1 MSALRDVVVLLP
13 GITGSVL
20 ANAQGKEIWESVGRR
35 NLARRQLVR
44 RLDRRPRARGQR
56 RRRRRDRAA
65 PDPRHHDRAG
75 PGQDRRLPEDRALP
89 RRAVGLTSSQNFFP
103 FPYDWRLDNRVN
115 ARRLEREAMNW
126 LTRWRTSSGAADAK
140 LVLVGHS
147 MGGLISRYFLECLG
161 GWQHTRTLIT
171 LGTPHRGSVNAVDS
185 IVNGV
190 KKGIG
195 PLGLDLT
202 PLLRSYPSVYQLL
215 PTYPCVDTGTGGLQR
230 IATATESGALPV
242 VRAEWAR
249 EARAFHTEI
258 EDAQKRNAATD
269 AYRDQGYRLI
279 PVVGIEQPTHQSVAA
294 KGGSIELLRS
304 YEGQDM
310 GGDGTVPRVSATPL
324 ELSDA
329 LREVYAAET
338 HGSLQNADGPLSN
351 VKGVL
356 TRADIDL
363 GRFRAELPTALT
375 LDLGDVVLAGEPMRV
390 RARASEGRP
399 TVTAHLTH
407 LASGETL
414 TEPLG
419 RSGSAGWQQVELAL
433 APGTWR
439 VRIEPRAHR
448 RSPISRWSPHRER
461 AARRRDRLVGR
472 PARRRRPSGHR
483 RGARGDPIGRGA
495 MDRDPA
501 ARGSSALRIPD
512 GRAARL
518 AAAGRRVA
526 VAVGQSARAARRR
539 ARVERCAAKHDG
551 CAA

>member
-1 MSALRDVVVLLP
+1 MSAFRDVVVLLP

-20 ANAQGKEIWESVGRR
+20 ANAQGKEIWS
-35 NLARRQLVR
+35 
-44 RLDRRPRARGQR
+44 PS
-56 RRRRRDRAA
+56 
-65 PDPRHHDRAG
+65 AG
-75 PGQDRRLPEDRALP
+75 AIW
-89 RRAVGLTSSQNFFP
+89 RAVSSFGGSIGGLELAASGDAGGVTAPRLIPDITIVPGLVKIDGYQKIERYLVEQFGLTTGQNFFP

-115 ARRLEREAMNW
+115 ARRLEREAMGW
-126 LTRWRTSSGAADAK
+126 LTRWRTTSGAADAK

-147 MGGLISRYFLECLG
+147 MGGLVSRYFLECLG

-230 IATATESGALPV
+230 IAAAAESGALPV

-249 EARAFHTEI
+249 DARAFHTEI

-269 AYRDQGYRLI
+269 AYREQGYRLV
-279 PVVGIEQPTHQSVAA
+279 PVVGIEQPTHQSVSA
-294 KGGSIELLRS
+294 KGGAIELLRS

-338 HGSLQNADGPLSN
+338 HGSLQNADGPLAN

-375 LDLGDVVLAGEPMRV
+375 LDLDDVVLAGEPMRV

-407 LASGETL
+407 LVTGETL
-414 TEPLG
+414 AEPLG
-419 RSGSAGWQQVELAL
+419 RSGSDGWQQVELDL

-439 VRIEPRAHR
+439 VRIE
-448 RSPISRWSPHRER
+448 
-461 AARRRDRLVGR
+461 
-472 PARRRRPSGHR
+472 
-483 RGARGDPIGRGA
+483 
-495 MDRDPA
+495 
-501 ARGSSALRIPD
+501 
-512 GRAARL
+512 
-518 AAAGRRVA
+518 AAGASPVTDLAVVA
-526 VAVGQSARAARRR
+526 AP
-539 ARVERCAAKHDG
+539 
-551 CAA
+551 

>member
-1 MSALRDVVVLLP
+1 
-13 GITGSVL
+13 
-20 ANAQGKEIWESVGRR
+20 
-35 NLARRQLVR
+35 
-44 RLDRRPRARGQR
+44 
-56 RRRRRDRAA
+56 
-65 PDPRHHDRAG
+65 
-75 PGQDRRLPEDRALP
+75 
-89 RRAVGLTSSQNFFP
+89 
-103 FPYDWRLDNRVN
+103 
-115 ARRLEREAMNW
+115 MNW

-147 MGGLISRYFLECLG
+147 MGGLVSRYFLECLG

-215 PTYPCVDTGTGGLQR
+215 PTYPCVDTGTAACSASRGGR
-230 IATATESGALPV
+230 ERRAAGGARRMGP
-242 VRAEWAR
+242 RCAR
-249 EARAFHTEI
+249 LHTEI

-269 AYRDQGYRLI
+269 AYCEQGYRLV
-279 PVVGIEQPTHQSVAA
+279 PVVGIEQPTHQSVSA
-294 KGGSIELLRS
+294 KGGAIELLRS

-338 HGSLQNADGPLSN
+338 HGSLQNADGPLAN
-351 VKGVL
+351 VKGVM

-375 LDLGDVVLAGEPMRV
+375 LDLDDVVLAGEPMRV

-407 LASGETL
+407 LATGETL
-414 TEPLG
+414 AEPLG
-419 RSGSAGWQQVELAL
+419 RSGSDGWQQVELDL

-439 VRIEPRAHR
+439 VRIEAAGHR
-448 RSPISRWSPHRER
+448 PSPISRWSLHRER
-461 AARRRDRLVGR
+461 PARRRDRLVEDLLVVD
-472 PARRRRPSGHR
+472 ARAGL
-483 RGARGDPIGRGA
+483 GAA
-495 MDRDPA
+495 
-501 ARGSSALRIPD
+501 
-512 GRAARL
+512 L
-518 AAAGRRVA
+518 AAIRSPLCLG
-526 VAVGQSARAARRR
+526 S
-539 ARVERCAAKHDG
+539 
-551 CAA
+551 